1 VLLNLIVNAIDAT
14 EHIAPGTRNID
25 ISTAATPA
33 GGVKVTVADNG
44 IGLDGVDLRRLF
56 TLSYTTKPSG
66 TGIGLSVCQG
76 IVSAHHGEI
85 TVASRPGGGTLFTI
99 GLPASAAPPAAPG
112 AAELPR
118 EIRGRILVVEDEP
131 EIAQMVEEVLRRDG
145 HEILLASSGRE
156 ALARLEAA
164 ALQNACCRLLMELA
178 RLESAGAGR
187 KREVVVRAMK
197 GLFAVEDE
205 NLAPMLDAAGDGK
218 NRLTSYFKP
227 VALINKR
234 FSAPQKAQFVE
245 WLWRVA
251 LADGKIDM
259 YEDHLVRKFADLLYV
274 PHIDFIMAKHRAQ
287 GQEGPPVA

>member
-1 VLLNLIVNAIDAT
+1 MKPATTPARTGMLQGLLAKVREAI
-14 EHIAPGTRNID
+14 ENVAPG
-25 ISTAATPA
+25 P
-33 GGVKVTVADNG
+33 
-44 IGLDGVDLRRLF
+44 
-56 TLSYTTKPSG
+56 
-66 TGIGLSVCQG
+66 
-76 IVSAHHGEI
+76 
-85 TVASRPGGGTLFTI
+85 
-99 GLPASAAPPAAPG
+99 
-112 AAELPR
+112 
-118 EIRGRILVVEDEP
+118 
-131 EIAQMVEEVLRRDG
+131 
-145 HEILLASSGRE
+145 E

-205 NLAPMLDAAGDGK
+205 NLAPMVDAAGDRK

-234 FSAPQKAQFVE
+234 FSAPQKAQFME

-259 YEDHLVRKFADLLYV
+259 YEDHLMRKFADLLYV

-287 GQEGPPVA
+287 GQEGPPAA